1 MSAQHEPQNFPI
13 LSSDLVSNVPWA
25 FIAPHEKQAERNHS
39 QSLKRLAERGGL
51 NAAEVLDVVE
61 GRPYGSSPRRAD
73 AELPLINKVR
83 EWRAAIAKAALEQAA
98 GAPGTG
104 GMGGAA

>member
-1 MSAQHEPQNFPI
+1 MSDFPI
-13 LSSDLVSNVPWA
+13 MKAVLLGSVPWD
-25 FIAPHEKQAERNHS
+25 FMEPHERQAQRNHG

-51 NAAEVLDVVE
+51 NAAEALDVVE

-83 EWRAAIAKAALEQAA
+83 EWRASPA
-98 GAPGTG
+98 GRSEG
-104 GMGGAA
+104 